1 MGLSRLENFLKN
13 VRGNI
18 LYVSP
23 NDLDSTDSVENKG
36 NSLTR
41 PFKTIQRAL
50 VEASRF
56 SYQQGLN
63 NDRFGQTTIL
73 LYPGDHIID
82 NRPGWIPDGSGNF
95 RNRFGS
101 TSSDFSAWDL
111 NTNFELANVNNA
123 LYKLNSIHGGVII
136 PRGTSL
142 VGMDLRK
149 TKIRPKYVPNPVN
162 DNVER
167 SAIFRVTGACYFWQF
182 SIFDADPNGTAY
194 LDYTENAYKPDFS
207 HHKLTAFEYA
217 DGVNKVRINDTHQTY
232 GSNTRTDLDMYYE
245 KVGLCYGVTSGRQIE
260 PDYPSTGIDIQPKID
275 EYRIVGPTAGSVGIS
290 SIKAGDGTT
299 SSTIITVTT
308 NSALTGA
315 DVDTAVVI
323 DGITATGYDGQFVIT
338 EKVNT
343 TQFKYEVQNA
353 PSNALPSTSGSTAA
367 LTIDTVTSASP
378 YIFNCSLRSVYGMCG
393 LLADGSKST
402 GFKSMVVAQ
411 FTGIGLQKDNNAFLK
426 YNATTG
432 AYDDGSVSGNESL
445 NTDSRSVF
453 KPTYNNFHIKAINDS
468 TIQAASAFAIGYAE
482 HFAADTG
489 GDMSVT
495 NSNSNFGAKALVSA
509 GFKKN
514 AYSQDDVGYITHII
528 PPKEFPLT
536 EKTVEFTSVD
546 IATTVGVG
554 TTNERLYLKGQ
565 TNPDVKPENVI
576 DGYRIGARTSDS
588 LKVLIPVS
596 SGVSSEFSSRI
607 VMQGYQT
614 TDSIKNTPISGEKV
628 YNVNRSAAGINSV
641 TSNTFKLT
649 SPHTFSNGE
658 SVRVISSDGR
668 LPDGVES
675 NQVYYAI
682 TSGISTNVDLKLAK
696 TLSDAENASALTI
709 NNLGGPLKIVSRV
722 SDKNSGDIGHPIQYD
737 NTVKNQWYIN
747 VATASTDN
755 QIQPDVIISMGT
767 TALGNATPRTYIK
780 RKSDERSA
788 VDTTYRFRYVLP
800 SSSGVSVGRPPTSG
814 YILQES
820 NTSIGSTT
828 SEVATYFGTGS
839 LTNVDQQRNFSF
851 IANANWS
858 SSPHPDAANILTE
871 MPHNLSVG
879 SLVEVVNVKSGVN
892 TTGVGNSGFNGTFEV
907 TGISSAREFTV
918 GVNTDPGTFTVIDTL
933 TRSTNLPHFKR
944 KNYNTSFYIQDSDE
958 VQEYV
963 SGKQDGIYYLTVL
976 NASNSPSV
984 SPFTGEKF
992 NQSIKH
998 LYPQV
1003 NRDNP
1008 VADPESTTSYA
1019 VSNPI
1024 GEVTVNDVRDSITK
1038 ETVDSFLRDTSVGL
1052 GITNIITDVGVST
1065 NAGVGTIKI
1074 PVGTLNFPISK
1085 SHTVFTDVDHGF
1097 NGIQKVSI
1105 ASSGAG
1111 YGTGGG
1117 SDETYYNAQL
1127 LNSAQLGVPIAAG
1140 YAVGVGS
1147 TTGQHATARVTVDKH
1162 NGGITNITI
1171 MNAGSAFGIGNT
1183 MYVAGIG
1190 TTTAVAHIPAKIT
1203 VSKINSNIGDVVRIS
1218 GVTSESYNQYNDL
1231 YRISEV
1237 HVGAARS
1244 FAVISN
1250 TPITGVSTAGIGSVV
1265 TSKSIVYKTGNAL
1278 GINTFTYDS
1287 TLGIATVGVNTYH
1300 GLKINSKVRVAISTV
1315 GVKTDGH
1322 NAPATSEENILG
1334 SYIVTK
1340 DLAVDRFTINVGASV
1355 TTGGTISVG
1364 ASIFVMR
1371 EGIAANDGTP
1381 TIDDESLNGRMIP
1394 IYNDLNAPLEAA
1406 MTKTATTIQLVGMGL
1421 TNQYNVNIGDYLTVD
1436 DEIVRI
1442 RSTVRPHSSDSDPS
1456 GPITVFRAV
1465 LGTKAATHSVNSVVR
1480 KITPLPVEL
1489 RRHSINRVAGHTFE
1503 YVGFGPG
1510 NYSTALP
1517 EKQDRTISE
1526 TEELLGQSTRK
1537 NGGINYFTGMND
1549 RGTFFSGNKKL
1560 NSVTGKEE
1568 VFNTPIR
1575 SVTGEDI
1582 SVKKGINLVK
1592 ATEGDFSQSIKIDG
1606 GDQGKA
1612 ISEFKGPVIFSNKV
1626 TSSSTKGLEATSLFL
1641 QGESTVSRKYTVG
1654 IATPIDSGTPGDIT
1668 FKENPEGGKY
1678 LGWVYTT
1685 DKAWK
1690 RFGSIS
1696 DSGTADNHVFNSVG
1710 IATTS
1715 ISGSGTL
1722 DIFHNNSSLQILNIR
1737 SNGQAD
1743 GYAGISFGVNKPTGR
1758 PKAAIF
1764 FQETHGQAHF
1774 TGDLAFALNTTTGS
1788 AGAVTVADEKLRISG
1803 VGSVGVGTAAPR
1815 AAVDLWDAGPVTKR
1829 FAILPKVTTTQRGNL
1844 VGVHTG
1850 SIIYNTTTAKFQG
1863 YNGSWVDLH

>member
-73 LYPGDHIID
+73 LYPGDHVID

-111 NTNFELANVNNA
+111 TTNFELANVNNA
-123 LYKLNSIHGGVII
+123 LYKLNSVHGGVIV

-149 TKIRPKYVPNPVN
+149 TKIRPKYVPNPLN

-182 SIFDADPNGTAY
+182 SIFDADPNGTVY

-217 DGVNKVRINDTHQTY
+217 DGVNKVKIDDTHQTW

-245 KVGLCYGVTSGRQIE
+245 KVGLVYGVTSGRQIE
-260 PDYPSTGIDIQPKID
+260 PDYPSTGLDIQPKID
-275 EYRIVGPTAGSVGIS
+275 EYRIVGPTAGSVGIT

-299 SSTIITVTT
+299 SSTVITVTT

-393 LLADGSKST
+393 LLADGNKST
-402 GFKSMVVAQ
+402 GFKSMVIAQ

-445 NTDSRSVF
+445 NTDSRAVF
-453 KPTYNNFHIKAINDS
+453 KPTYNNWHIKATNDA

-482 HFAADTG
+482 HFSAETG

-495 NSNSNFGAKALVSA
+495 NSNSNFGAKALVSS

-514 AYSQDDVGYITHII
+514 AYSQDDIGYITHII

-536 EKTVEFTSVD
+536 EKTVEFASVD

-565 TNPDVKPENVI
+565 TNPDVKPENVV
-576 DGYRIGARTSDS
+576 DGYRIGARSSDS

-649 SPHTFSNGE
+649 APHTFSNGE

-668 LPDGVES
+668 LPDGVDP
-675 NQVYYAI
+675 NTVYYAI

-755 QIQPDVIISMGT
+755 QIQPDVVISMGT

-788 VDTTYRFRYVLP
+788 VDTTYRFRYVVP
-800 SSSGVSVGRPPTSG
+800 ASSGVSVSRPPTSG
-814 YILQES
+814 YIIQES
-820 NTSIGSTT
+820 NTAIGATT

-858 SSPHPDAANILTE
+858 ASPHPDAANILTE

-879 SLVEVVNVKSGVN
+879 SLVEIANVKSGVN
-892 TTGVGNSGFNGTFEV
+892 TTGVGNSGYNGTFEV
-907 TGISSAREFTV
+907 TGIGSAREFTV

-933 TRSTNLPHFKR
+933 TRSTNLPYYKR
-944 KNYNTSFYIQDSDE
+944 KNYKSSFYIQDSE
-958 VQEYV
+958 EIQEYV

-992 NQSIKH
+992 TQSIKH

-1008 VADPESTTSYA
+1008 VADPESTTSHA

-1024 GEVTVNDVRDSITK
+1024 GDVTVNDVRDSVTR

-1065 NAGVGTIKI
+1065 NAGVGTVKI
-1074 PVGTLNFPISK
+1074 PVGTPNFPISK
-1085 SHTVFTDVDHGF
+1085 SHTIYTDVDHGL
-1097 NGIQKVSI
+1097 NGIRKVSI

-1140 YAVGVGS
+1140 YAVGVGT

-1171 MNAGSAFGIGNT
+1171 MNPGSAFGIGNT

-1190 TTTAVAHIPAKIT
+1190 TTTAVAHVPAKIT
-1203 VSKINSNIGDVVRIS
+1203 VSKIYSNIGDVVRIS
-1218 GVTSESYNQYNDL
+1218 GVTSESYQQYNDL
-1231 YRISEV
+1231 YRISEI

-1250 TPITGVSTAGIGSVV
+1250 TPIIGVSTAGIGSVV
-1265 TSKSIVYKTGNAL
+1265 TTNSIVYKTGNAL

-1334 SYIVTK
+1334 SYVVTK
-1340 DLAVDRFTINVGASV
+1340 DLGVDRFTINVGASV

-1364 ASIFVMR
+1364 NSIFVMR
-1371 EGIAANDGTP
+1371 EGFASNDGTP
-1381 TIDDESLNGRMIP
+1381 TVDNESLNGRMVP
-1394 IYNDLNAPLEAA
+1394 IYNDANAPLEVA
-1406 MTKTATTIQLVGMGL
+1406 MTKTATTMQLVGMGL
-1421 TNQYNVNIGDYLTVD
+1421 TNQYNVNIGDYLTID

-1442 RSTVRPHSSDSDPS
+1442 KSTVRPHSSDSDPS

-1465 LGTKAATHSVNSVVR
+1465 LGTKAATHSINSVVR
-1480 KITPLPVEL
+1480 KIKPLPVEL

-1526 TEELLGQSTRK
+1526 TEELLGQSLRK

-1549 RGTFFSGNKKL
+1549 KGIFYSGNKKL

-1575 SVTGEDI
+1575 SVAGEDI

-1626 TSSSTKGLEATSLFL
+1626 TSSSTKGFEATSLFL

-1654 IATPIDSGTPGDIT
+1654 IATPTDAGTPGDIT

-1696 DSGTADNHVFNSVG
+1696 TDANYDYHNVDNLLIGTTDRGGNETKLVVANSTNSGITIRSGSSSVG
-1710 IATTS
+1710 TIQFSDTT
-1715 ISGSGTL
+1715 SGSGEY
-1722 DIFHNNSSLQILNIR
+1722 DGSVRYDHSDRSIILFT
-1737 SNGQAD
+1737 QA
-1743 GYAGISFGVNKPTGR
+1743 T
-1758 PKAAIF
+1758 
-1764 FQETHGQAHF
+1764 
-1774 TGDLAFALNTTTGS
+1774 
-1788 AGAVTVADEKLRISG
+1788 EKIRISG
-1803 VGSVGVGTAAPR
+1803 FGSLGIGTAAPR
-1815 AAVDLWDAGPVTKR
+1815 CALDLAEGAVTGINT
-1829 FAILPKVTTTQRGNL
+1829 FMILPKVSSV
-1844 VGVHTG
+1844 VGLG
-1850 SIIYNTTTAKFQG
+1850 TTAGAMMFNTATSKFQG
-1863 YNGSWVDLH
+1863 FTGAAWVDLH

>member
-73 LYPGDHIID
+73 LYPGDHVID

-101 TSSDFSAWDL
+101 TTSDFSAWDL
-111 NTNFELANVNNA
+111 TTNFELANVNNA
-123 LYKLNSIHGGVII
+123 LYKLNSVHGGVIV

-149 TKIRPKYVPNPVN
+149 TKIRPKYVPNPLN

-217 DGVNKVRINDTHQTY
+217 DGVNKVKIDDTHQTW

-245 KVGLCYGVTSGRQIE
+245 KVGLVYGVTSGRQIE
-260 PDYPSTGIDIQPKID
+260 PDYPSTGLDIQPKID
-275 EYRIVGPTAGSVGIS
+275 EYRIVGPTAGSVGIT

-299 SSTIITVTT
+299 SSTVITVTT

-393 LLADGSKST
+393 LLADGNKST

-445 NTDSRSVF
+445 NTDSRAVF
-453 KPTYNNFHIKAINDS
+453 KPSYNNSHIKAINDA

-482 HFAADTG
+482 HFSADTG

-528 PPKEFPLT
+528 PPKEFPTT

-565 TNPDVKPENVI
+565 TNPDVKPENVV

-614 TDSIKNTPISGEKV
+614 TDGIKNTPISGEKV

-649 SPHTFSNGE
+649 APHTFSNGE

-668 LPDGVES
+668 LPDGVKP
-675 NQVYYAI
+675 NTVYYAI

-737 NTVKNQWYIN
+737 NVVKNQWYIN

-788 VDTTYRFRYVLP
+788 VDTTYRFRYVVP
-800 SSSGVSVGRPPTSG
+800 ASSGVSVARPPTSG
-814 YILQES
+814 YIIQES
-820 NTSIGSTT
+820 NTAIGSTT

-858 SSPHPDAANILTE
+858 SAPHPDAANILTE

-879 SLVEVVNVKSGVN
+879 SLVEIANVKSGVN
-892 TTGVGNSGFNGTFEV
+892 TTGVGNSGYNGTFEV

-933 TRSTNLPHFKR
+933 TRSTNLPYFKR
-944 KNYNTSFYIQDSDE
+944 KNYNTSFYIQDSE
-958 VQEYV
+958 EIQEYV

-992 NQSIKH
+992 TQSIKH

-1008 VADPESTTSYA
+1008 VADPDAATSFA
-1019 VSNPI
+1019 VSDPI
-1024 GEVTVNDVRDSITK
+1024 GDVTVNDVRDSITR
-1038 ETVDSFLRDTSVGL
+1038 ETVDAFIRDTSIGL
-1052 GITNIITDVGVST
+1052 GVTNIITDVGIST
-1065 NAGVGTIKI
+1065 VAGIGTIKI
-1074 PVGTLNFPISK
+1074 PVGTQNFPISK
-1085 SHTVFTDVDHGF
+1085 SHTIYTDVDHGF
-1097 NGIQKVSI
+1097 NGIEKVSI

-1140 YAVGVGS
+1140 YAVGVGT
-1147 TTGQHATARVTVDKH
+1147 TTGQHATAKVTVDKH
-1162 NGGITNITI
+1162 NGGITAITI
-1171 MNAGSAFGIGNT
+1171 MNPGSAFGIGNT

-1190 TTTAVAHIPAKIT
+1190 TTTAVAHVPAKIT
-1203 VSKINSNIGDVVRIS
+1203 VSKIHSNIGNVVRIS
-1218 GVTSESYNQYNDL
+1218 GVTSESYKQYNDL

-1265 TSKSIVYKTGNAL
+1265 TSNAVIYNTGNAL

-1340 DLAVDRFTINVGASV
+1340 DLAIDRFTINVGASV

-1364 ASIFVMR
+1364 NSIFVMR
-1371 EGIAANDGTP
+1371 EGFAANDGTP
-1381 TIDDESLNGRMIP
+1381 TVDNESLNGRMVP
-1394 IYNDLNAPLEAA
+1394 IYNDVNAPLEVE
-1406 MTKTATTIQLVGMGL
+1406 MSKTATTMQLVGMGL
-1421 TNQYNVNIGDYLTVD
+1421 TNQYGINIGDYLSID

-1456 GPITVFRAV
+1456 NPITVFRAV
-1465 LGTKAATHSVNSVVR
+1465 LGTKAAVHPIRSVVR
-1480 KITPLPVEL
+1480 RVKPLPVEL

-1517 EKQDRTISE
+1517 EKQTRQISD
-1526 TEELLGQSTRK
+1526 TEELLGQSLRK

-1549 RGTFFSGNKKL
+1549 KGIFYSGNKKL

-1654 IATPIDSGTPGDIT
+1654 IATPTDAGTPGDIT

-1696 DSGTADNHVFNSVG
+1696 TDANYDYHNVDNLLIGTTDKGGNETKLVVANSTNSGITIRSGSTSTGTIQFSD
-1710 IATTS
+1710 TT
-1715 ISGSGTL
+1715 SGSGEY
-1722 DIFHNNSSLQILNIR
+1722 DGSVRYDHSSRSIILFT
-1737 SNGQAD
+1737 QA
-1743 GYAGISFGVNKPTGR
+1743 T
-1758 PKAAIF
+1758 
-1764 FQETHGQAHF
+1764 
-1774 TGDLAFALNTTTGS
+1774 
-1788 AGAVTVADEKLRISG
+1788 EKIRISG
-1803 VGSVGVGTAAPR
+1803 FGSLGIGTAAPR
-1815 AAVDLWDAGPVTKR
+1815 CALDLAEGAVTGINT
-1829 FAILPKVTTTQRGNL
+1829 FIILPKVSSV
-1844 VGVHTG
+1844 VGLG
-1850 SIIYNTTTAKFQG
+1850 TTAGAMMFNTATSKFQG
-1863 YNGSWVDLH
+1863 FTGAAWVDLH

>member
-976 NASNSPSV
+976 NASNSPSI

-1654 IATPIDSGTPGDIT
+1654 IATPTDAGTPGDIT

-1696 DSGTADNHVFNSVG
+1696 TETNYDYHNFDNLLIGTTDKGGNETKLVVANSTNSGITIRSGSSSVG
-1710 IATTS
+1710 TIQFSDTT
-1715 ISGSGTL
+1715 SGSGEY
-1722 DIFHNNSSLQILNIR
+1722 DGSVRYDHSSR
-1737 SNGQAD
+1737 SIVLFTQA
-1743 GYAGISFGVNKPTGR
+1743 T
-1758 PKAAIF
+1758 
-1764 FQETHGQAHF
+1764 
-1774 TGDLAFALNTTTGS
+1774 
-1788 AGAVTVADEKLRISG
+1788 EKIRISG
-1803 VGSVGVGTAAPR
+1803 FGSLGIGTAAPR
-1815 AAVDLWDAGPVTKR
+1815 CTLDLAEGAVTGINT
-1829 FAILPKVTTTQRGNL
+1829 FMILPKVSSV
-1844 VGVHTG
+1844 VGLG
-1850 SIIYNTTTAKFQG
+1850 TTAGAMMFNTATSKFQG
-1863 YNGSWVDLH
+1863 FTGAAWVDLH

>member
-73 LYPGDHIID
+73 LYPGDHVID
-82 NRPGWIPDGSGNF
+82 NRPGWIPDGSGSF

-111 NTNFELANVNNA
+111 TTNFELANVNNS
-123 LYKLNSIHGGVII
+123 LYKLNSVHGGVIV

-149 TKIRPKYVPNPVN
+149 TKIRPKYVPNPSN

-182 SIFDADPNGTAY
+182 SIFDADPNGTVY

-217 DGVNKVRINDTHQTY
+217 DGVNPVKINDNNQTW

-245 KVGLCYGVTSGRQIE
+245 KVGLVYGVTSGRQIE
-260 PDYPSTGIDIQPKID
+260 PDYPSTGLDIQPKID
-275 EYRIVGPTAGSVGIS
+275 EYRIVGPTAGSVGIT

-299 SSTIITVTT
+299 SSTVITVTT

-393 LLADGSKST
+393 LLADGNKST
-402 GFKSMVVAQ
+402 GFKSMVIAQ

-445 NTDSRSVF
+445 NTDSRAVF
-453 KPTYNNFHIKAINDS
+453 KPTYNNWHIKATNDA

-482 HFAADTG
+482 HFAAETG

-495 NSNSNFGAKALVSA
+495 NSNSNFGAKALVSS

-514 AYSQDDVGYITHII
+514 AYSQDDIGYITHII

-536 EKTVEFTSVD
+536 EKTVEFASVD

-565 TNPDVKPENVI
+565 TNPDVKPENVV
-576 DGYRIGARTSDS
+576 DGYRIGARSSDS

-649 SPHTFSNGE
+649 APHTFSNGE

-668 LPDGVES
+668 LPDGVDP
-675 NQVYYAI
+675 NTVYYAI

-755 QIQPDVIISMGT
+755 QIQPDVVISMGT

-788 VDTTYRFRYVLP
+788 VDTTYRFRYVVP
-800 SSSGVSVGRPPTSG
+800 ASSGVSVSRPPTSG
-814 YILQES
+814 YIIQES
-820 NTSIGSTT
+820 NTAIGSTT

-858 SSPHPDAANILTE
+858 ASPHPDAANILTE

-879 SLVEVVNVKSGVN
+879 SLVEIANVKSGVN
-892 TTGVGNSGFNGTFEV
+892 TTGVGNSGYNGTFEV
-907 TGISSAREFTV
+907 TGIGSAREFTV

-933 TRSTNLPHFKR
+933 TRSTNLPYYKR
-944 KNYNTSFYIQDSDE
+944 KNYKSSFYIQDSE
-958 VQEYV
+958 EIQEYV

-992 NQSIKH
+992 TQSIKH

-1008 VADPESTTSYA
+1008 VADPESTTSHA
-1019 VSNPI
+1019 VSDPI
-1024 GEVTVNDVRDSITK
+1024 GDVTVNDVRDSVTR

-1065 NAGVGTIKI
+1065 NAGVGTVKI
-1074 PVGTLNFPISK
+1074 PVGTPNFPISK
-1085 SHTVFTDVDHGF
+1085 SHTIYTDVDHGL
-1097 NGIQKVSI
+1097 NGIRKVSI

-1171 MNAGSAFGIGNT
+1171 MNPGSAFGIGNT

-1190 TTTAVAHIPAKIT
+1190 TTTAVAHVPAKIT
-1203 VSKINSNIGDVVRIS
+1203 ISKIYSNIGDVVRIS
-1218 GVTSESYNQYNDL
+1218 GVTSESYQQYNDL
-1231 YRISEV
+1231 YRISEI

-1265 TSKSIVYKTGNAL
+1265 TTNSIVYKTGNAL

-1334 SYIVTK
+1334 SYVVTK
-1340 DLAVDRFTINVGASV
+1340 DLGVDRFTINVGASV

-1364 ASIFVMR
+1364 NSIFVMR
-1371 EGIAANDGTP
+1371 EGFASNDGTP
-1381 TIDDESLNGRMIP
+1381 TVDNESLNGRMVP
-1394 IYNDLNAPLEAA
+1394 IYNDANAPLEVA
-1406 MTKTATTIQLVGMGL
+1406 MTKTATTMQLVGMGL
-1421 TNQYNVNIGDYLTVD
+1421 TNQYNVNIGDYLTID

-1442 RSTVRPHSSDSDPS
+1442 KSTVRPHSSDSDPS

-1465 LGTKAATHSVNSVVR
+1465 LGTKAATHSINSVVR
-1480 KITPLPVEL
+1480 KIKPLPVEL

-1526 TEELLGQSTRK
+1526 TEELLGQSLRK

-1549 RGTFFSGNKKL
+1549 KGIFYSGNKKL

-1575 SVTGEDI
+1575 SVAGEDI

-1612 ISEFKGPVIFSNKV
+1612 ISEFKGPVVFSNKV
-1626 TSSSTKGLEATSLFL
+1626 TSSSTKGFEATSLFL

-1654 IATPIDSGTPGDIT
+1654 IATPTDAGTPGDVT

-1696 DSGTADNHVFNSVG
+1696 TEANYDYHNFDRLLVGTTDKGTNETKLVVANSTNSGITIRSGSSSLGTIQFSD
-1710 IATTS
+1710 TT
-1715 ISGSGTL
+1715 SGSGEY
-1722 DIFHNNSSLQILNIR
+1722 DGSVRYDHSSRSLILFT
-1737 SNGQAD
+1737 QA
-1743 GYAGISFGVNKPTGR
+1743 T
-1758 PKAAIF
+1758 
-1764 FQETHGQAHF
+1764 
-1774 TGDLAFALNTTTGS
+1774 
-1788 AGAVTVADEKLRISG
+1788 EKIRISG
-1803 VGSVGVGTAAPR
+1803 FGSLGIGTAAPR
-1815 AAVDLWDAGPVTKR
+1815 CTLDLAEGAVTGINT
-1829 FAILPKVTTTQRGNL
+1829 FMILPKVSST
-1844 VGVHTG
+1844 VGLG
-1850 SIIYNTTTAKFQG
+1850 TTAGAMMFNTATSKFQG
-1863 YNGSWVDLH
+1863 FTGAAWVDLH